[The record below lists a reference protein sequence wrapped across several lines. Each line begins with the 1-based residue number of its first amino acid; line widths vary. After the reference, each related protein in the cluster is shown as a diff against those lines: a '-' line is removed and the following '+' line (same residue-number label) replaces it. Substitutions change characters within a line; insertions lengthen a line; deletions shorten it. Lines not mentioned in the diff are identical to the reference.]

1 LVCEEVKCL
10 QVERVKMERDVKR
23 TKPIR
28 NACLEDSLGR
38 KNSMD
43 LTHHAIEVRDVFEYM
58 ARMNEIEGPFPER
71 KMFGARSD
79 IAAVDVD
86 VHELWESG
94 FPASEVKSPCQRTNS
109 AAPASIDLSM
119 GQVDVPNEDHP
130 RTRGNFGIDGMG

>member
-1 LVCEEVKCL
+1 LVREV
-10 QVERVKMERDVKR
+10 VERVEVERVEMERDVKR
-23 TKPIR
+23 TQPIR
-28 NACLEDSLGR
+28 NACLEDSIGR
-38 KNSMD
+38 KNSME

-58 ARMNEIEGPFPER
+58 ARMNEIEGPLPER

-86 VHELWESG
+86 VHKLWESG
-94 FPASEVKSPCQRTNS
+94 FPASEVKSPCQGTNS
-109 AAPASIDLSM
+109 AAPASIDLSI